1 MLRDFEDQL
10 NAHQGWEDF
19 LGLEANTEFV
29 RASRVCHGA
38 TIIPKIFTGGL
49 SEILLQYPQSI
60 PHRIIYQKEYLPY
73 EQGTLDVESSLV
85 SQNLILCGSCK
96 QIVYFLPFLYL
107 GSKMLW

>member
-1 MLRDFEDQL
+1 MANSIRITAKKAATITTWRKLCRDFEDQLNALRDFEDQL

-49 SEILLQYPQSI
+49 SEIS
-60 PHRIIYQKEYLPY
+60 
-73 EQGTLDVESSLV
+73 
-85 SQNLILCGSCK
+85 
-96 QIVYFLPFLYL
+96 
-107 GSKMLW
+107 W

>member
-1 MLRDFEDQL
+1 MANSIRITAKKAATITTWQKLCGDFEDQLNAFEDQL

-49 SEILLQYPQSI
+49 SEILL
-60 PHRIIYQKEYLPY
+60 
-73 EQGTLDVESSLV
+73 
-85 SQNLILCGSCK
+85 
-96 QIVYFLPFLYL
+96 
-107 GSKMLW
+107 